1 MDQTSLRKEKP
12 EIIVLI
18 GPKGAGKSY
27 IGRLIEKTYG
37 CHFLH
42 VELIFLDVQKR
53 GLPFE
58 EYVATGYRL
67 VQEAVEALVHQQQCV
82 IFETIG
88 IADTFWKLLTSLKQ
102 QYSVFVIQVRVPLP
116 VALERVFRRDQT
128 HQIQLDKEVIAHM
141 NEQSVQMEREYDLI
155 LENEQATD
163 AQLIQQLDAI
173 WTPFRQVRATRGRAV
188 PQAYFSSITSACI
201 ISLRMSWARRM
212 L

>member
-1 MDQTSLRKEKP
+1 MDQIHRRKEKP
-12 EIIVLI
+12 EIIILI

-58 EYVATGYRL
+58 EYVTTGYRL
-67 VQEAVEALVHQQQCV
+67 VHEAVEALVQQKQCV

-88 IADTFWKLLTSLKQ
+88 IADAFLELLTSLKKK
-102 QYSVFVIQVRVPLP
+102 YVVCLIQVRVPLHT
-116 VALERVFRRDQT
+116 ALERVLSRDQT
-128 HQIQLDKEVIAHM
+128 HQIQLDKEVIVHM
-141 NEQSVQMEREYDLI
+141 NEQSLRVKLEYDLI

-163 AQLIQQLDAI
+163 AQLLQQLDTI
-173 WTPFRQVRATRGRAV
+173 WTPSR
-188 PQAYFSSITSACI
+188 
-201 ISLRMSWARRM
+201 
-212 L
+212 